1 MTIDVPYFLT
11 NEEWYRENPK
21 YDMFDDLKREPQ
33 FLLTKKAPPEAV
45 KSYNEYV
52 ELSKHSWE
60 FDDEF

>member
-11 NEEWYRENPK
+11 NEKWFRENPK

-33 FLLTKKAPPEAV
+33 FLLTDDAPPEAV
-45 KSYNEYV
+45 KSYNEYI
-52 ELSKHSWE
+52 EFSKHSWE

>member
-33 FLLTKKAPPEAV
+33 FLLTEKAPPEAV
-45 KSYNEYV
+45 KSYNEYI
-52 ELSKHSWE
+52 EFTKQSWD